1 MEDNGSRQPAPTSM
15 SELATLS
22 VLSISSRLGVTVAPG
37 PASWRPPPSSTS
49 LPNMQP
55 IVSNSSPTSKP
66 TLMPCRPSNT
76 SSIDSRHARRT
87 SGEGSR
93 ARCTCCVKT

>member
-22 VLSISSRLGVTVAPG
+22 VLSISSRLGVAPG
-37 PASWRPPPSSTS
+37 PASWRPPSSTS
-49 LPNMQP
+49 FPNMQP
-55 IVSNSSPTSKP
+55 IVSKSSPTSKP
-66 TLMPCRPSNT
+66 TLMPCSPSNT
-76 SSIDSRHARRT
+76 SSIASRHARRT